1 MNKLSFPNPKNY
13 LWFFLF
19 LLSINITF
27 SQDRLENIS
36 VSGKVIASDSEE
48 GIPSVSIKIKGTN
61 KGVNSDVNGN
71 YTVIV
76 PNSKAILLFSFVG
89 YLSKEVAVGSQTKL
103 DVTLLQDLKNLSEVV
118 VIGYGSVKKSD
129 LTGSVKSVKS
139 ESFNIGSIIYECC
152 CLP

>member
-36 VSGKVIASDSEE
+36 VSGKVIASDSKE
-48 GIPSVSIKIKGTN
+48 GIPSVSTKIKGTN

-71 YTVIV
+71 YTVMV

-89 YLSKEVAVGSQTKL
+89 YLSKEVCVGSQTKL

>member
-1 MNKLSFPNPKNY
+1 MNKLSFHNPKNY

-61 KGVNSDVNGN
+61 KGVNSDLNGN

-89 YLSKEVAVGSQTKL
+89 YLSKEVCVGSQTKL

-118 VIGYGSVKKSD
+118 VIGYGSIKKSD

-139 ESFNIGSIIYECC
+139 ESFNIGSIIYECRS
-152 CLP
+152 LP

>member
-89 YLSKEVAVGSQTKL
+89 YLSKEVCVGSQTKL

-118 VIGYGSVKKSD
+118 VIGYGSVKISD

>member
-1 MNKLSFPNPKNY
+1 M
-13 LWFFLF
+13 WFFLF

-71 YTVIV
+71 YKVTVL
-76 PNSKAILLFSFVG
+76 NSKAILLFSFVG

-118 VIGYGSVKKSD
+118 VIGYGSVKISD

-139 ESFNIGSIIYECC
+139 ESFNIGSIIYECRS
-152 CLP
+152 LP

>member
-19 LLSINITF
+19 LLSTNITF

-89 YLSKEVAVGSQTKL
+89 YLSKEVCVGSQTKL

>member
-19 LLSINITF
+19 LLSTNITF

-118 VIGYGSVKKSD
+118 VIGYGSVKK
-129 LTGSVKSVKS
+129 
-139 ESFNIGSIIYECC
+139 I
-152 CLP
+152 

>member
-1 MNKLSFPNPKNY
+1 MNKFSFPNPKNY

-36 VSGKVIASDSEE
+36 VSGKDITSDSEE

-89 YLSKEVAVGSQTKL
+89 YLSKEVCVGSQTKL

>member
-71 YTVIV
+71 YTVMV

-89 YLSKEVAVGSQTKL
+89 YLSKEVCVGSQTKL

>member
-13 LWFFLF
+13 LWFFLLPF
-19 LLSINITF
+19 IHKYHF

-61 KGVNSDVNGN
+61 KGVNSDLNGN

-89 YLSKEVAVGSQTKL
+89 YLSKEVCVGSQTKL

-118 VIGYGSVKKSD
+118 VIGYGSVKISD

>member
-89 YLSKEVAVGSQTKL
+89 YLSKEVCVGSQTKL

>member
-19 LLSINITF
+19 LLSTNITF

-76 PNSKAILLFSFVG
+76 PNSQAILFFSFVG

>member
-76 PNSKAILLFSFVG
+76 PNSKAILFFSFVG

>member
-89 YLSKEVAVGSQTKL
+89 YLSKEVCVGSQTKL

-139 ESFNIGSIIYECC
+139 ESFNIGSIIYECRS
-152 CLP
+152 LP

>member
-1 MNKLSFPNPKNY
+1 MNKFSFPNPKNY

-19 LLSINITF
+19 LLSTNITF

-89 YLSKEVAVGSQTKL
+89 YLSKEVCVGSQTKL

>member
-19 LLSINITF
+19 LLSTNITF

-89 YLSKEVAVGSQTKL
+89 YLSKEVCVGSQTKL

-139 ESFNIGSIIYECC
+139 ESFNIGSIIYECRS
-152 CLP
+152 LP

>member
-89 YLSKEVAVGSQTKL
+89 YLSKEVCVGSQTKL

-139 ESFNIGSIIYECC
+139 ESFNIGSIIYECYS
-152 CLP
+152 LP

>member
-36 VSGKVIASDSEE
+36 VSGKVIASDSKE

-71 YTVIV
+71 YTVMV

-89 YLSKEVAVGSQTKL
+89 YLSKEVCVGSQTKL